1 MNRLKTVT
9 ATLFISLTLL
19 SCASYNAYQ
28 KAQNAEEA
36 KDWDV
41 AVMEYE
47 KALEIAPD
55 NRQFKTSLDRA
66 RRGAS
71 RAHFEKGKAY
81 RSAADRATGNDQLR
95 LAQMAASEFQ
105 LTVKL
110 DTTNQFAAV
119 ELVKAVELINNINR
133 AASEKVSIEDIK
145 KRAQSAITKAQ
156 PPQLNPASSEP
167 ISLTFS
173 RDTPVKDIYRA
184 LGNAFGIN
192 VLFDQAVKDD
202 RITIELRDVT
212 AQAALERVMQAAN
225 HFYKTLD
232 EKTIIVVPDNP
243 QARRDYEDLVIRT
256 FYLSN
261 GDAEQ
266 VTNVVRT
273 MIEARNV
280 FPLKALNAITIR
292 DTADKVRIA
301 EKIIQAN
308 DKAKAEVVV
317 QVELVQLDLNRIR
330 DIGLAISG
338 FPTTNGLS
346 SSATAQPNLNG
357 AGFSRGTLNDIAK
370 AVGSLNDLR
379 ANTTFAI
386 PTATYSLLKTY
397 GNSEL
402 LANPELRISEGEKA
416 TLHIG
421 QRIPVPVTTIS
432 GYNPGTTQTPGQPN
446 NNNNLTVP
454 YTSFQYQDVGIK
466 VEMEPRVHHNREVT
480 LKLTVEVSNQGASV
494 EFAGQEQPTFATRT
508 ITSTIRLKD
517 GETNFLAGLIQS
529 NKIRSATKTP
539 LLGDIPLIGRLFTD
553 EHTESSRT
561 DLVLTMTP
569 HIIRIPDITEEDLA
583 PMWVGTGNN
592 LTFRGVSPRIES
604 QNGGGDPFVQPIR
617 NDVNPAGLQLSSDGE
632 PGNYIIPEGDV
643 PQQSAPPVPPG
654 MPSNPFNRPPA
665 QQQPPSLQNNPPEAN
680 PPQSSAVQPSTI
692 KAPELPAL
700 GTQASLTQPRNP
712 LTVKTASAAA
722 AATDEP
728 AAATQVSAPVLATV
742 DPDTAA
748 LRLAPRMAPQPAT
761 ITLGPGES
769 KVWEVIGMDLE
780 GLTANQLVF
789 RFDPKK
795 MTVTDVNIG
804 SAIVVDFDA
813 PPVVSVNRDAGT
825 ITVSQGVGKPLRF
838 AGGGQILAI
847 RVIGGLTGETFLVM
861 ESPDLHTSTGQSI
874 VAAVGGG
881 RAKVQ

>member
-1 MNRLKTVT
+1 MNRLKTIT

-28 KAQNAEEA
+28 KAQTAEEA

-41 AVMEYE
+41 AVMQYE

-55 NRQFKTSLDRA
+55 NRQFQTSLDRA

-81 RSAADRATGNDQLR
+81 RAAADRATGNDQLR

-110 DTTNQFAAV
+110 DSTNQYAAV
-119 ELVKAVELINNINR
+119 ELVKVVELINTINR
-133 AASEKVSIEDIK
+133 AASERVSIDDIK

-156 PPQLNPASSEP
+156 PPQLNPASQDP

-232 EKTIIVVPDNP
+232 EKTIIVIPDNP

-330 DIGLAISG
+330 DIGLSISG
-338 FPTTNGLS
+338 FQSGTSVS

-357 AGFSRGTLNDIAK
+357 AGFSRGTLDQIAQV
-370 AVGSLNDLR
+370 VGSLNDLR
-379 ANTTFAI
+379 SNMTFAI

-432 GYNPGTTQTPGQPN
+432 GYNPGTTSTPGSNQ
-446 NNNNLTVP
+446 NLTVP

-569 HIIRIPDITEEDLA
+569 HIIRIPDITDEDLA

-604 QNGGGDPFVQPIR
+604 QNGSGDPFVQPVR
-617 NDVNPAGLQLSSDGE
+617 NPAGLQLSSDGE
-632 PGNYIIPEGDV
+632 PGNYIIPEGSEV
-643 PQQSAPPVPPG
+643 PQQSAPPVPQG
-654 MPSNPFNRPPA
+654 MPNNPFNRPPA
-665 QQQPPSLQNNPPEAN
+665 QQPPANNPPEAN
-680 PPQSSAVQPSTI
+680 PPQSSAVQ
-692 KAPELPAL
+692 APVLPVL
-700 GTQASLTQPRNP
+700 GTQAALTQPRNP
-712 LTVKTASAAA
+712 LTVKATAASASTTEAA
-722 AATDEP
+722 STPEP
-728 AAATQVSAPVLATV
+728 ATRQATGTMLATL

-761 ITLGPGES
+761 ISLGAGES

-780 GLTANQLVF
+780 GLTAQQLVL
-789 RFDPKK
+789 RYDPRK

-804 SAIVVDFDA
+804 SAIVVNLDT
-813 PPVVSVNRDAGT
+813 PPIVAVNRDAGT
-825 ITVSQGVGKPLRF
+825 ITVTQGDGKPLRF
-838 AGGGQILAI
+838 AGGGQILAM
-847 RVIGGLTGETFLVM
+847 RVHGGLSGETFLVM
-861 ESPDLHTSTGQSI
+861 ESPDLHTASGQSI

-881 RAKVQ
+881 RARVQ

>member
-1 MNRLKTVT
+1 MNRLK
-9 ATLFISLTLL
+9 ATTGTLLISLTLL

-28 KAQNAEEA
+28 KAQTAETA
-36 KDWDV
+36 KDWDT
-41 AVMEYE
+41 AVTEYE
-47 KALEIAPD
+47 RALDVNPES
-55 NRQFKTSLDRA
+55 RQFKAGLERA
-66 RRGAS
+66 RREAS

-81 RSAADRATGNDQLR
+81 RAAADTATGSDQLR

-119 ELVKAVELINNINR
+119 ELFKAVELINTINR
-133 AASEKVSIEDIK
+133 ATSEKVSIDEIK

-156 PPQLNPASSEP
+156 PPQLNPASNEP

-212 AQAALERVMQAAN
+212 AQAAIERVMQAAN
-225 HFYKTLD
+225 HFYKPLD
-232 EKTIIVVPDNP
+232 EKTIIIIPDNP

-317 QVELVQLDLNRIR
+317 QVELVQLDLNRLR
-330 DIGLAISG
+330 DIGMAISG
-338 FPTTNGLS
+338 FTSTAGVS
-346 SSATAQPNLNG
+346 SSANATPTSNG
-357 AGFSRGTLNDIAK
+357 APFTGGTLNDIARV
-370 AVGSLNDLR
+370 VGSLNDLR
-379 ANTTFAI
+379 SNVTFAI
-386 PTATYSLLKTY
+386 PTATYSLMKSA

-421 QRIPVPVTTIS
+421 QRIPVPVTTIP
-432 GYNPGTTQTPGQPN
+432 GYNPGGVGGTGAN
-446 NNNNLTVP
+446 NGLVAN

-494 EFAGQEQPTFATRT
+494 EFAGQKQPTFATRT
-508 ITSTIRLKD
+508 ISSTIRLKD

-539 LLGDIPLIGRLFTD
+539 LLGDLPLIGRLFTN
-553 EHTESSRT
+553 EHTEQTRT
-561 DLVLTMTP
+561 DLILTMTP
-569 HIIRIPDITEEDLA
+569 HIIRIPDITDEDLA

-604 QNGGGDPFVQPIR
+604 QAGGDPFVAPPSSQQF
-617 NDVNPAGLQLSSDGE
+617 NPANLQLSSDGE
-632 PGNYIIPEGDV
+632 PGNYIIPEGV
-643 PQQSAPPVPPG
+643 TLTAPTEAPAPPSQGTPP
-654 MPSNPFNRPPA
+654 SDPFRR
-665 QQQPPSLQNNPPEAN
+665 QQPQSNNPPDAAN
-680 PPQSSAVQPSTI
+680 PPQSSSQSSSSSI
-692 KAPELPAL
+692 N
-700 GTQASLTQPRNP
+700 GTQPTNPASQAFMARAEKASDTPQAAAPATTQ
-712 LTVKTASAAA
+712 KASA
-722 AATDEP
+722 TM
-728 AAATQVSAPVLATV
+728 LATM

-748 LRLAPRMAPQPAT
+748 LRLAPRLAPQPAT
-761 ITLGPGES
+761 ISLGPGES
-769 KVWEVIGMDLE
+769 RVWEVIGMDLE
-780 GLTANQLVF
+780 GLTASQLVF
-789 RFDPKK
+789 RYDPRAI
-795 MTVTDVNIG
+795 TVTDVSIG
-804 SAIVVDFDA
+804 SAIAVNLDT
-813 PPVVSVNRDAGT
+813 PPIVSVNRDTGT
-825 ITVSQGVGKPLRF
+825 ITVTQGDGKPMRF
-838 AGGGQILAI
+838 AGGGQVLAI
-847 RVIGGLTGETFLVM
+847 RVNGGLAGETFLVM
-861 ESPDLHTSTGQSI
+861 ENPDLHTASGQSI
-874 VAAVGGG
+874 VAAVAGG
-881 RAKVQ
+881 RVRVQ